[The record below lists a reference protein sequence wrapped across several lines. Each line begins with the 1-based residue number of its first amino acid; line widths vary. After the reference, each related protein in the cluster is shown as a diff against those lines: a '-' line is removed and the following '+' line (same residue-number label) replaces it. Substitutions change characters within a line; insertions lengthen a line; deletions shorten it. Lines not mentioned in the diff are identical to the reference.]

1 MEPAADAEGGQ
12 PIRRA
17 PVPDQRH
24 DERPTAG
31 EGSRMKIRLQPDG
44 PSMREPSESEMD
56 SWLAN
61 LREDDT
67 AEPADTPTAT
77 EAEQFRAA
85 QAESGAPAP
94 EAGTGP
100 HRALMDTGPQRSHSG
115 AGAPAGTG
123 SYRASETSGYTGSPG
138 SGESPTAT
146 GPHQL
151 ITTSGSTGPF
161 AIMPPKAD
169 LTGSGALPVI
179 RVLT

>member
-17 PVPDQRH
+17 PDQRH

-77 EAEQFRAA
+77 EAERFRA
-85 QAESGAPAP
+85 EPGALAP
-94 EAGTGP
+94 ETDRGPQPPGTGP
-100 HRALMDTGPQRSHSG
+100 HRALQDTGPRRAFPG
-115 AGAPAGTG
+115 AGAAEP
-123 SYRASETSGYTGSPG
+123 
-138 SGESPTAT
+138 
-146 GPHQL
+146 
-151 ITTSGSTGPF
+151 STEQSTVAMKQQSSREA
-161 AIMPPKAD
+161 AIMPPQ
-169 LTGSGALPVI
+169 P
-179 RVLT
+179 